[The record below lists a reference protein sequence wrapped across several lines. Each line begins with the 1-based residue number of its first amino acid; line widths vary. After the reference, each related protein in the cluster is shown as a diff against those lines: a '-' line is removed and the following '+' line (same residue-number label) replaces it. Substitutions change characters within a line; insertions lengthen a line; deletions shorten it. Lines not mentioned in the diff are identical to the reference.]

1 MGSFVTVYSIHHV
14 INTRLCAMYWST
26 ATRVTAH
33 ACAYAATRT
42 RNRFDHDAVYSAYP
56 MLTRTQVPGDED
68 RVCGRDLDLRS
79 GLSIGS
85 RQHHF
90 DCWLAVFPSS
100 LVEVTINRV
109 APLVPSYG
117 RRVATVVW
125 HSHKSGVSQG
135 DALMLPSTVRTR
147 GWASDS
153 GWRVRRARLSHVVQA
168 TWAVGGV
175 SAPPCVQ
182 VDAAPS
188 NDIRRGVCAVLF
200 GTSRCSPAP
209 AIAKLWMRAAK
220 SVAA

>member
-1 MGSFVTVYSIHHV
+1 MGPPFDEVLRLVGRVCLYISQYNYLSEDDLGSFVTVYSIHHV
-14 INTRLCAMYWST
+14 INTRLCAMYWWT

-56 MLTRTQVPGDED
+56 MLTKTQVPGDED

-109 APLVPSYG
+109 APLVPSFG
-117 RRVATVVW
+117 RRLRQ
-125 HSHKSGVSQG
+125 SSGTRTSQ
-135 DALMLPSTVRTR
+135 AFL
-147 GWASDS
+147 
-153 GWRVRRARLSHVVQA
+153 RVMH
-168 TWAVGGV
+168 
-175 SAPPCVQ
+175 
-182 VDAAPS
+182 
-188 NDIRRGVCAVLF
+188 
-200 GTSRCSPAP
+200 
-209 AIAKLWMRAAK
+209 
-220 SVAA
+220 